1 MQSVRC
7 KVSLAQWIGL
17 ACMISALV
25 TTPSAFAGS
34 LSVNDEVLRIA
45 NLSIRP
51 WIQSSIVVGAIKRQN
66 AKYASFS
73 PEQIHELDQRWQDEV
88 AVGFGRMDMVDGM
101 LATPLSQ
108 FLVEKQEQ
116 SLGLITGLIVMDNK
130 GMNVGISQPID
141 NYWQGTTDIWQESY
155 GAGINRTY
163 VSGMNKRPGSR
174 SYEIQVSYSIADP
187 ATGKNIGAIAVGINV
202 EKLITLSFLE

>member
-7 KVSLAQWIGL
+7 NFSFRSWVSLCLICL
-17 ACMISALV
+17 SAL
-25 TTPSAFAGS
+25 SNAGS

-66 AKYASFS
+66 SKNAALNSAQVF
-73 PEQIHELDQRWQDEV
+73 ELDQRWQDEV
-88 AVGFGRMDMVDGM
+88 AVGFGRMDMVDTM

-108 FLVEKQEQ
+108 FLVEKQDQ
-116 SLGLITGLIVMDNK
+116 SLGLITSLIVMDNK
-130 GMNVGISQPID
+130 GLNVGISQPIT
-141 NYWQGTTDIWQESY
+141 NYWQGERDIWTNSF

-163 VSGMNKRPGSR
+163 VSGMQKQLGSR
-174 SYEIQVSYSIADP
+174 GYEIQVSYSIADP

-202 EKLITLSFLE
+202 EKLIALSFSE